1 MNKNNP
7 PETLGVFKPVAH
19 TLIVFRD
26 AGDLEAAVA
35 DLSAQGFPDESMVRY
50 KPEEMAS
57 QAGHE
62 LLNAGVL
69 AGFGYEL
76 DLVNIHLAQAQGG
89 CSFLVVHAP
98 DDTTAEQ
105 VAAVARMSRAIAA
118 QHYGTFMIE
127 ELLAP
132 APGQPLP

>member
-1 MNKNNP
+1 MNRINP
-7 PETLGVFKPVAH
+7 PETLGVFKPVGH
-19 TLIVFRD
+19 TLIVFRGAAD
-26 AGDLEAAVA
+26 MEAAMA
-35 DLSAQGFPDESMVRY
+35 ALSAQGFASDAMVRY

-69 AGFGYEL
+69 AAFGYEL
-76 DLVNIHLAQAQGG
+76 DLVRIHLAQAQGG

-98 DDTTAEQ
+98 DDNAAEQ
-105 VAAVARMSRAIAA
+105 VAAVARMTNAIAA